1 MRPALSKTYIELT
14 VKPTRKSL
22 FNDHTCAQKP
32 YPCNNLGSNSRRIR
46 NPAKPWGSNS
56 DSKRFHMG

>member
-22 FNDHTCAQKP
+22 FNKSPVTEYGEGFLSSFVLNKTTETCQFFF
-32 YPCNNLGSNSRRIR
+32 NL
-46 NPAKPWGSNS
+46 
-56 DSKRFHMG
+56 FE